1 MLLIWKEDFM
11 RVILLFNSPR
21 CVIIACLNVIYLK
34 FRHVMITQL
43 NKIWHMWACAH
54 AIAPLYI
61 CIYII
66 YNNENMDCENKLN
79 RNVYN
84 ALRRVLFW
92 NIYYQKFHFSVYSI
106 FWKRIFLLI
115 NEHYRYLIFFI
126 KFNYLIG
133 SIILQLVFDSVTY
146 SIVA

>member
-1 MLLIWKEDFM
+1 
-11 RVILLFNSPR
+11 
-21 CVIIACLNVIYLK
+21 
-34 FRHVMITQL
+34 
-43 NKIWHMWACAH
+43 MWACAH

-92 NIYYQKFHFSVYSI
+92 NTYILSKVPLFCVFNFLKKDI
-106 FWKRIFLLI
+106 FVNK
-115 NEHYRYLIFFI
+115 
-126 KFNYLIG
+126 
-133 SIILQLVFDSVTY
+133 
-146 SIVA
+146 